1 MQMDKIKIIECP
13 RDAMQGLS
21 HFIPTE
27 TKVEYI
33 DLLLKCGFDVLDMGS
48 FVSPKAIPQMKD
60 TADVLDRISL
70 NDSSTKLLSIIAN
83 KRGAE
88 AAVCYDQITYLGF
101 PFSISET
108 FQQRNTNK
116 SIEESFLLLE
126 DIFSI
131 ASARKKEVV
140 LYLSMGFGN
149 PYGDDWSDEILFHW
163 TKRLNDSFGASII
176 ALSDTIGCAD
186 SKILPD
192 LYKNLIA
199 SFPKVEFG
207 AHLHVNPL
215 YAQELISAS
224 YEGGCMRFD
233 TAMKGFGGCP
243 MAKDDLTG
251 NLPTEELIKWI
262 NKNNMK
268 NDLDQNA
275 VSLVMDSVSKV
286 FESTQ

>member
-1 MQMDKIKIIECP
+1 MDKIKIIECP

-70 NDSSTKLLSIIAN
+70 IDSSTKLLSIIAN

-207 AHLHVNPL
+207 AHLHVNPI

-224 YEGGCMRFD
+224 FEGGCVRFD

-243 MAKDDLTG
+243 MAKDELTG
-251 NLPTEELIKWI
+251 NLPTEELIDWI
-262 NKNNMK
+262 NKNNIK
-268 NDLDQNA
+268 NHLDQNA
-275 VSLVMDSVSKV
+275 VSLVMNSVSKV

>member
-1 MQMDKIKIIECP
+1 MDKIKIIECP

-60 TADVLDRISL
+60 TADVLDRISF

-149 PYGDDWSDEILFHW
+149 PYGDNWSDDILFHW
-163 TKRLNDSFGASII
+163 TKRLNESFGASII

-224 YEGGCMRFD
+224 FEGGCMRFD

-268 NDLDQNA
+268 NDMDQNA

>member
-1 MQMDKIKIIECP
+1 MDKIKIIECP

-70 NDSSTKLLSIIAN
+70 NDSSTKLLTIIAN

-88 AAVCYDQITYLGF
+88 AAVCYEQITYLGF

-131 ASARKKEVV
+131 ASAKRKEVV

-268 NDLDQNA
+268 NNLDQNA
-275 VSLVMDSVSKV
+275 VSLVMNSVSKV

>member
-1 MQMDKIKIIECP
+1 MDKIKIIECP

-70 NDSSTKLLSIIAN
+70 NDSSTKLLTIIAN

-131 ASARKKEVV
+131 ASSRKKEVV

-192 LYKNLIA
+192 LYKNLIT

>member
-1 MQMDKIKIIECP
+1 MDKIKIIECP

-33 DLLLKCGFDVLDMGS
+33 DLLLKCGFDILDMGS

-70 NDSSTKLLSIIAN
+70 NDSSTKLLTIIAN

-131 ASARKKEVV
+131 ASAKRKEVV

-176 ALSDTIGCAD
+176 AISDTIGCAD

-262 NKNNMK
+262 NKSNMK
-268 NDLDQNA
+268 NNLDQNA
-275 VSLVMDSVSKV
+275 VSLVMNSVSKV

>member
-1 MQMDKIKIIECP
+1 MDKIKIIECP

-70 NDSSTKLLSIIAN
+70 NDSSTNLLTIIAN

-131 ASARKKEVV
+131 ASAKRKEVV

-192 LYKNLIA
+192 LYKNLIT

>member
-1 MQMDKIKIIECP
+1 MDKIKIIECP

-70 NDSSTKLLSIIAN
+70 TDSSTELLTIIAN

-116 SIEESFLLLE
+116 SIEESFVLLE

-131 ASARKKEVV
+131 ASARNKEVI

-192 LYKNLIA
+192 LYKNLIT

-268 NDLDQNA
+268 NNLDQNA
-275 VSLVMDSVSKV
+275 VSLVMNSVSKV

>member
-1 MQMDKIKIIECP
+1 M
-13 RDAMQGLS
+13 
-21 HFIPTE
+21 
-27 TKVEYI
+27 
-33 DLLLKCGFDVLDMGS
+33 
-48 FVSPKAIPQMKD
+48 
-60 TADVLDRISL
+60 
-70 NDSSTKLLSIIAN
+70 
-83 KRGAE
+83 
-88 AAVCYDQITYLGF
+88 
-101 PFSISET
+101 
-108 FQQRNTNK
+108 QRNTNK

-224 YEGGCMRFD
+224 YEGGCIRFD

-251 NLPTEELIKWI
+251 NLPLSLIHI
-262 NKNNMK
+262 
-268 NDLDQNA
+268 
-275 VSLVMDSVSKV
+275 
-286 FESTQ
+286 

>member
-1 MQMDKIKIIECP
+1 MDEIKIIECP

-70 NDSSTKLLSIIAN
+70 NDSSTKLLTIIAN
-83 KRGAE
+83 RRGAE

-126 DIFSI
+126 DIFTL
-131 ASARKKEVV
+131 ASAKRKEVV

-176 ALSDTIGCAD
+176 AISDTIGCAD
-186 SKILPD
+186 SKVLPD

-262 NKNNMK
+262 NKKNMK
-268 NDLDQNA
+268 NNLDQNA
-275 VSLVMDSVSKV
+275 VSLVMNSVSKV

>member
-1 MQMDKIKIIECP
+1 MDKIKIIECP

-70 NDSSTKLLSIIAN
+70 NDSSTKLLTIIAN

-88 AAVCYDQITYLGF
+88 AAVSYDQITYLGF

-149 PYGDDWSDEILFHW
+149 PYGDNWSDDILFHW
-163 TKRLNDSFGASII
+163 TKRLNESFGASII

-199 SFPKVEFG
+199 SFPNVEFG

-224 YEGGCMRFD
+224 YKGGCMRFD

-268 NDLDQNA
+268 NNLDQNA
-275 VSLVMDSVSKV
+275 VSLVMNSVSKV

>member
-1 MQMDKIKIIECP
+1 MDKIKIIECP

-70 NDSSTKLLSIIAN
+70 NGSSTKLLSIIAN

-126 DIFSI
+126 DIFTI

-186 SKILPD
+186 SKILPN

-207 AHLHVNPL
+207 AHLHVNPI

-224 YEGGCMRFD
+224 FEGGCVRFD

-243 MAKDDLTG
+243 MAKDELTG
-251 NLPTEELIKWI
+251 NLPTEELIDWI

-268 NDLDQNA
+268 NHLDQNA
-275 VSLVMDSVSKV
+275 VSLVMNSVSKV

>member
-1 MQMDKIKIIECP
+1 MDKIKIIECP

-88 AAVCYDQITYLGF
+88 AAICYDQITYLGF

-131 ASARKKEVV
+131 ASAKRKEVV

-207 AHLHVNPL
+207 AHLHVNPI

-224 YEGGCMRFD
+224 FEGGCVRFD

-243 MAKDDLTG
+243 MAKDELTG
-251 NLPTEELIKWI
+251 NLPTEELIDWI

-268 NDLDQNA
+268 NHLDQNA
-275 VSLVMDSVSKV
+275 VSLVMNSVSKV

>member
-1 MQMDKIKIIECP
+1 MDKIKIIECP

-70 NDSSTKLLSIIAN
+70 NDSSTKLLTIIAN

-116 SIEESFLLLE
+116 SIEGSFLLLE

-131 ASARKKEVV
+131 ASAKRKEVV

-192 LYKNLIA
+192 LYKNLIT

>member
-1 MQMDKIKIIECP
+1 MDKIKIIECP

-70 NDSSTKLLSIIAN
+70 NDSSTKLLTIIAN

-131 ASARKKEVV
+131 ASAKRKEVV

>member
-1 MQMDKIKIIECP
+1 MDKIKIIECP

-70 NDSSTKLLSIIAN
+70 NDSSTKLLTIIAN

-131 ASARKKEVV
+131 ASAKRKEVV

-163 TKRLNDSFGASII
+163 TKRLNDIFGASII
-176 ALSDTIGCAD
+176 AISDTIGCAD

-192 LYKNLIA
+192 LYKNLIT

-268 NDLDQNA
+268 NDLNQNA
-275 VSLVMDSVSKV
+275 VSFVMDSVSKV

>member
-1 MQMDKIKIIECP
+1 MDEIKIIECP

-27 TKVEYI
+27 IKVEYI

-70 NDSSTKLLSIIAN
+70 NDSSTKLLTIIAN

-131 ASARKKEVV
+131 ASAKRKEVV

-224 YEGGCMRFD
+224 HEGGCMRFD

-268 NDLDQNA
+268 NNLDQNA
-275 VSLVMDSVSKV
+275 VSLVMNSVSKV

>member
-1 MQMDKIKIIECP
+1 
-13 RDAMQGLS
+13 
-21 HFIPTE
+21 
-27 TKVEYI
+27 
-33 DLLLKCGFDVLDMGS
+33 
-48 FVSPKAIPQMKD
+48 MK
-60 TADVLDRISL
+60 S
-70 NDSSTKLLSIIAN
+70 
-83 KRGAE
+83 
-88 AAVCYDQITYLGF
+88 
-101 PFSISET
+101 
-108 FQQRNTNK
+108 
-116 SIEESFLLLE
+116 
-126 DIFSI
+126 DIFAKCNI
-131 ASARKKEVV
+131 T
-140 LYLSMGFGN
+140 
-149 PYGDDWSDEILFHW
+149 LFQPRPTLFLW
-163 TKRLNDSFGASII
+163 IRQT
-176 ALSDTIGCAD
+176 
-186 SKILPD
+186 
-192 LYKNLIA
+192 KNLIT

-224 YEGGCMRFD
+224 FEGGCMRFD

>member
-1 MQMDKIKIIECP
+1 MDKIKIIECP

-21 HFIPTE
+21 HFIPTD

-70 NDSSTKLLSIIAN
+70 NDSSTKLLTIIAN
-83 KRGAE
+83 RRGAE

-199 SFPKVEFG
+199 TFPKVEFG

-262 NKNNMK
+262 NKKNMK
-268 NDLDQNA
+268 NNLDQNA
-275 VSLVMDSVSKV
+275 VSLVMNSVSKV

>member
-1 MQMDKIKIIECP
+1 MDKIKIIECP

-21 HFIPTE
+21 HFIPTD

-70 NDSSTKLLSIIAN
+70 NDSSTKLLTIIAN

-149 PYGDDWSDEILFHW
+149 PYGDDWSDEILFNW

-199 SFPKVEFG
+199 SFPKVDFG

-262 NKNNMK
+262 NNNNMK
-268 NDLDQNA
+268 NNLDQNA
-275 VSLVMDSVSKV
+275 VSLVMNSVSKV

>member
-1 MQMDKIKIIECP
+1 MDKIKIIECP

-70 NDSSTKLLSIIAN
+70 NDSSTKLLTIIAN

>member
-1 MQMDKIKIIECP
+1 MDKIKIIECP

-70 NDSSTKLLSIIAN
+70 NDCSTKLLTIIAN

-116 SIEESFLLLE
+116 SIEESFVLLE

-131 ASARKKEVV
+131 ASAKRKEVV

-149 PYGDDWSDEILFHW
+149 PYGDDWSDEILYHW

-215 YAQELISAS
+215 NAQELISAS
-224 YEGGCMRFD
+224 HEGGCMRFD
-233 TAMKGFGGCP
+233 AAMKGFGGCP

-268 NDLDQNA
+268 NNLDQNA
-275 VSLVMDSVSKV
+275 VSLVMNSVSKV
-286 FESTQ
+286 FKSTQ

>member
-1 MQMDKIKIIECP
+1 MDKIKIIECP

-70 NDSSTKLLSIIAN
+70 NDSSTKLLTIIAN

-131 ASARKKEVV
+131 ASAKRKEVV

-192 LYKNLIA
+192 LYKNLIT

-207 AHLHVNPL
+207 AHLHVNPF

-268 NDLDQNA
+268 NNLDQNA
-275 VSLVMDSVSKV
+275 VSLVMNSVSKV

>member
-1 MQMDKIKIIECP
+1 MDKIKIIECP

-186 SKILPD
+186 SKIIPV

-268 NDLDQNA
+268 NNLDQNA
-275 VSLVMDSVSKV
+275 VSLVMNSVSKV

>member
-1 MQMDKIKIIECP
+1 MDKIKIIECP

-60 TADVLDRISL
+60 TADVLDRISF

-149 PYGDDWSDEILFHW
+149 PYGDNWSDDILFHW
-163 TKRLNDSFGASII
+163 TKRLNESFGASII

-224 YEGGCMRFD
+224 FEGGCMRFD

-243 MAKDDLTG
+243 MATDDLTG

-275 VSLVMDSVSKV
+275 VSLVMNSVSKV

>member
-1 MQMDKIKIIECP
+1 MQMDEIKIIECP

-21 HFIPTE
+21 HFIPTD

-70 NDSSTKLLSIIAN
+70 NDSSTKLLTIIAN
-83 KRGAE
+83 RRGAE

-262 NKNNMK
+262 NKKNMK
-268 NDLDQNA
+268 NNLDQNA
-275 VSLVMDSVSKV
+275 VSLVMNSVSKV

>member
-1 MQMDKIKIIECP
+1 MDKIKIIECP

-33 DLLLKCGFDVLDMGS
+33 DLLLECGFDVLDMGS

-131 ASARKKEVV
+131 ASARNKEVV

-275 VSLVMDSVSKV
+275 VSFVMDSVSKV

>member
-1 MQMDKIKIIECP
+1 MDKIKIIECP

-70 NDSSTKLLSIIAN
+70 NGSSTKLLSIIAN

-126 DIFSI
+126 DIFTI

-207 AHLHVNPL
+207 AHLHVNPI

-224 YEGGCMRFD
+224 FEGGCVRFD

-268 NDLDQNA
+268 NNLDQNA
-275 VSLVMDSVSKV
+275 VSLVMNSVSKV

>member
-1 MQMDKIKIIECP
+1 MDKIKIIECP

-70 NDSSTKLLSIIAN
+70 NDSSTKLLTIIAN

-131 ASARKKEVV
+131 ASAKRKEVV

-176 ALSDTIGCAD
+176 AISDTIGCAD

-192 LYKNLIA
+192 LYKNLIT
-199 SFPKVEFG
+199 SFPTVEFG

-268 NDLDQNA
+268 NNLDQNA
-275 VSLVMDSVSKV
+275 VSLVMNSVSKV

>member
-1 MQMDKIKIIECP
+1 MDKIKIIECP

-70 NDSSTKLLSIIAN
+70 NDSSTKLLTIIAN

-131 ASARKKEVV
+131 ASAKRKEVV

-176 ALSDTIGCAD
+176 AISDTIGCAD

-192 LYKNLIA
+192 LYKNLIT

-233 TAMKGFGGCP
+233 AAMKGYGGCP

-262 NKNNMK
+262 NINNMK
-268 NDLDQNA
+268 NNLDHNA
-275 VSLVMDSVSKV
+275 VSLVMNSVSKV

>member
-1 MQMDKIKIIECP
+1 MDKIKIIECP

-70 NDSSTKLLSIIAN
+70 NGSSTKLLSIIAN

-116 SIEESFLLLE
+116 SMEESFLLLE

-131 ASARKKEVV
+131 ASARNKEVV

-199 SFPKVEFG
+199 SFPEVEFG
-207 AHLHVNPL
+207 AHLHVNPFH
-215 YAQELISAS
+215 AQELISAS
-224 YEGGCMRFD
+224 YEGGCKRFD

-268 NDLDQNA
+268 NNLDQNA
-275 VSLVMDSVSKV
+275 VSLVMNTVSKV

>member
-1 MQMDKIKIIECP
+1 MDKIKIIECP

-131 ASARKKEVV
+131 ASAKRKEVV

>member
-1 MQMDKIKIIECP
+1 MDKIKIIECP

-48 FVSPKAIPQMKD
+48 FVSPKTIPQMKD

-70 NDSSTKLLSIIAN
+70 NDSSTKLLTIIAN

-131 ASARKKEVV
+131 ASSRKKEVV

-186 SKILPD
+186 SKILTD

-262 NKNNMK
+262 NKKNMK
-268 NDLDQNA
+268 NNLDQNA
-275 VSLVMDSVSKV
+275 VSLVMNSVSKV

>member
-1 MQMDKIKIIECP
+1 MSKRCY
-13 RDAMQGLS
+13 AGLV
-21 HFIPTE
+21 HFIPTD

-70 NDSSTKLLSIIAN
+70 NDSSTKLLTIIAN
-83 KRGAE
+83 RRGAE

-262 NKNNMK
+262 NKKNMK
-268 NDLDQNA
+268 NNLDQNA
-275 VSLVMDSVSKV
+275 VSLVMNSVSKV

>member
-1 MQMDKIKIIECP
+1 MDEIKIIECP

-21 HFIPTE
+21 HFIPTD

-70 NDSSTKLLSIIAN
+70 NDSSTKLLTIIAN

-131 ASARKKEVV
+131 ASSRKKEVV

-262 NKNNMK
+262 NKKNMK
-268 NDLDQNA
+268 NNLDQNA
-275 VSLVMDSVSKV
+275 VSLVMNSVSKV

>member
-1 MQMDKIKIIECP
+1 MDKIKIIECP

-70 NDSSTKLLSIIAN
+70 NDSSTKLLTIIAN

-131 ASARKKEVV
+131 ASTRKKEVV

-192 LYKNLIA
+192 LYKNLIT

-262 NKNNMK
+262 NNNNMK
-268 NDLDQNA
+268 NNLDQNA
-275 VSLVMDSVSKV
+275 VSLVMNSVSKV